1 MARCNSLSILSH
13 GETVAK
19 TPSLTCGK
27 LDAEVEG
34 LLAVLREDGFMA
46 ELFGIRVERAEMI
59 AAVVL
64 HLHRVRGEQG
74 SAVSEEAYHDVLIT
88 LEHGGIADLV
98 EHLFGAVHGIDHRGL
113 LGGAER
119 LAEIV
124 VVEILEDE
132 AFDEAAHFARDVAE
146 IDGSPHDDGVGL
158 MEAFQDG
165 RQIVPQGATSQV
177 LAVLELAGET
187 TDAAAECKIVK
198 MDDFRF
204 RSDGRRA
211 FERFLQQCVRV
222 PVFAWASIDRDDF
235 HDGCSCF

>member
-1 MARCNSLSILSH
+1 MAQCNSLSILSH
-13 GETVAK
+13 GEAVAK

-46 ELFGIRVERAEMI
+46 DLFGIRVERAEMV

-74 SAVSEEAYHDVLIT
+74 GAVSEEAYHDVLIT

-98 EHLFGAVHGIDHRGL
+98 EHLFCAVHGIDHRGL

-119 LAEIV
+119 LAEII

-158 MEAFQDG
+158 MKA
-165 RQIVPQGATSQV
+165 RQN
-177 LAVLELAGET
+177 
-187 TDAAAECKIVK
+187 
-198 MDDFRF
+198 R
-204 RSDGRRA
+204 
-211 FERFLQQCVRV
+211 
-222 PVFAWASIDRDDF
+222 
-235 HDGCSCF
+235 

>member
-1 MARCNSLSILSH
+1 MERLLH
-13 GETVAK
+13 EPLK

-46 ELFGIRVERAEMI
+46 ELFGIRVERAEMV

-98 EHLFGAVHGIDHRGL
+98 EQLFGAVHGIDHRGL

-119 LAEIV
+119 LAEII

-158 MEAFQDG
+158 MKACQN
-165 RQIVPQGATSQV
+165 R
-177 LAVLELAGET
+177 
-187 TDAAAECKIVK
+187 
-198 MDDFRF
+198 
-204 RSDGRRA
+204 
-211 FERFLQQCVRV
+211 
-222 PVFAWASIDRDDF
+222 
-235 HDGCSCF
+235 

>member
-1 MARCNSLSILSH
+1 MSRL
-13 GETVAK
+13 K

-34 LLAVLREDGFMA
+34 LLTVLREDGFMV
-46 ELFGIRVERAEMI
+46 ELLGIRVERAEMV

-74 SAVSEEAYHDVLIT
+74 GAVSEEAYHDVLIT

-98 EHLFGAVHGIDHRGL
+98 EQLFGAVHGIDHRGL

-119 LAEIV
+119 LAEII

-158 MEAFQDG
+158 MKAFQDG

-187 TDAAAECKIVK
+187 ADSAAECKIVK